1 MIKRSRERMQSEI
14 SFNNQ
19 MFSKEN
25 KKVID
30 RNNDS

>member
-1 MIKRSRERMQSEI
+1 MQSEI

-25 KKVID
+25 KKVVD